1 MIHVIESKPTKRY
14 GDYFMRQVVK
24 VAPPLNFVF
33 LVIFK
38 FFKSIL
44 CDMVILYIFVVIYL
58 FISFQLEGLMNDMD
72 RVKLDWVAFLFWR
85 MIWTG

>member
-1 MIHVIESKPTKRY
+1 
-14 GDYFMRQVVK
+14 MRQVVK

-38 FFKSIL
+38 FFKSVL

-72 RVKLDWVAFLFWR
+72 RVKLD
-85 MIWTG
+85 